1 MDTVRK
7 PNPYLRY
14 GVIIAVLGVFLW
26 TYFQEKKPRIETGN
40 LEFRLVSGLQ
50 DGTFQV
56 ILIETPDRYVILDS
70 TYRDVLNL
78 EDEEMISR
86 PEQLKL
92 LEKYQNIEYRVGFN
106 EGSTATKPS
115 YRVTREV
122 FNTVAFGNPIRY
134 EVSKQTK
141 DALVRLVTQ

>member
-14 GVIIAVLGVFLW
+14 GVIIAVLGVFVW
-26 TYFQEKKPRIETGN
+26 TYFQEKKPRIETGS
-40 LEFRLVSGLQ
+40 LEFRMVTGLQ

-70 TYRDVLNL
+70 TYRDALNL
-78 EDEEMISR
+78 DDEEMISR

-92 LEKYQNIEYRVGFN
+92 LEKYQNIEYRIGFN
-106 EGSTATKPS
+106 EESTATKPS

-122 FNTVAFGNPIRY
+122 FNTADFGNPIRY

>member
-1 MDTVRK
+1 MDTVKK

-14 GVIIAVLGVFLW
+14 GVFVAVLGVFLW
-26 TYFQEKKPRIETGN
+26 TYFQEKKPRIETGS
-40 LEFRLVSGLQ
+40 LEFRMVSGVK
-50 DGTFQV
+50 DSNFQV

-70 TYRDVLNL
+70 TYREALNL

-92 LEKYQNIEYRVGFN
+92 LEKYQNIEYRIGFN
-106 EGSTATKPS
+106 ETSTASKPS

-122 FNTVAFGNPIRY
+122 FNGVAFGNPLKY
-134 EVSKQTK
+134 EVSKKTK
-141 DALVRLVTQ
+141 DAIVRLVQ

>member
-7 PNPYLRY
+7 PNPIIRY
-14 GVIIAVLGVFLW
+14 GVFVAVLGVFLW

-40 LEFRLVSGLQ
+40 LEFRMVSGMQ
-50 DGTFQV
+50 EGIYQV

-70 TYRDVLNL
+70 TYREALNL

-92 LEKYQNIEYRVGFN
+92 LEKYQNIEYRIGFN
-106 EGSTATKPS
+106 EVSTGTKPS

-122 FNTVAFGNPIRY
+122 FNSVDFGDPIPY
-134 EVSKQTK
+134 EVSKKTK
-141 DALVRLVTQ
+141 DALVKLVAK